1 MSILDTVP
9 WLRPAKH
16 SPEGVIR
23 RLRTEVASLR
33 DFKAEAD
40 AFKAGADVHFA
51 RLVADRD
58 DVYRC
63 WQKAAAD
70 RDTAE
75 QLAACLAEDNALLWR
90 RLAPF
95 EAAEANRNAVDIPP
109 GVRDVDPD
117 DQPTHPTGIH
127 VKTLRDALGIG
138 PVHAVTNPGQTTPG
152 AREEAA

>member
-1 MSILDTVP
+1 MSITLP
-9 WLRPAKH
+9 WPRRAKH
-16 SPEGVIR
+16 DPDAIIR
-23 RLRTEVASLR
+23 RLRKEVAGLR
-33 DFKAEAD
+33 DFKAGAD
-40 AFKAGADVHFA
+40 AFKAGADVYFA
-51 RLVADRD
+51 RLIADRD

-63 WQKAAAD
+63 WKKAAAD

-127 VKTLRDALGIG
+127 VQPLWDAHGIG
-138 PVHAVTNPGQTTPG
+138 PVHAVTDPGQT
-152 AREEAA
+152 AA